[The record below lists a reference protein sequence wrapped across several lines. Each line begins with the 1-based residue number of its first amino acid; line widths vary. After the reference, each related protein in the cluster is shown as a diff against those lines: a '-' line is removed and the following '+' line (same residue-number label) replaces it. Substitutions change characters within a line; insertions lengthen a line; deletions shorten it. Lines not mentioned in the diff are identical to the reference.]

1 MAPHEREFRNVF
13 ALVSR
18 GLKSVSTEGMRR
30 LGLHPGQNFLLE
42 ELWREDR
49 QTPGELARRI
59 GVEVPTITR
68 TTQRMEAAGLLT
80 RIPDEHDRRVV
91 RIGLTDRGRALRD
104 ELPDL
109 LDRAAGRALAGLTD
123 PERAQLVGMLRRI
136 AENLHNP
143 AAGDR
148 SAGH

>member
-1 MAPHEREFRNVF
+1 MHEREFRNVF

-18 GLKSVSTEGMRR
+18 GMKGGFADGMRR
-30 LGLHPGQNFLLE
+30 LGLHVGQNFLLE
-42 ELWREDR
+42 ELWRQDR

-68 TTQRMEAAGLLT
+68 TTQRMEAAGLLART
-80 RIPDEHDRRVV
+80 PDESDRRVV

-109 LDRAAGRALAGLTD
+109 LDQAAGRALDGLTEA
-123 PERAQLVGMLRRI
+123 ERAQLVTLLRRV
-136 AENLHNP
+136 AENLHV
-143 AAGDR
+143 AAPEDG
-148 SAGH
+148 G